1 MIIRDN
7 VLVKVD
13 DTDIENGSYTIPEG
27 VTSIGT
33 GAFNGSNRLTNIT
46 IPEGVISIGNGAFNE
61 CSWLRSIELPEGLT
75 SIGFDTFNGCI
86 SLTNITI
93 PKSVISIGNGAF
105 RECTGL
111 RSIELPEGLT
121 SIGIETFER
130 CISLTNIAI
139 PESVTSIGNRA
150 FKGCIELRSIE
161 LPEGLTSIGI
171 ETFDSCMSLT
181 NITIPESVISIGNGA
196 FRECI
201 ELRSIELPE
210 SLTSIGDGAF
220 HGCSGLTNITIPESV
235 TSIGGWAFE
244 GCNSLTSIIIPKSV
258 EIIFKEA
265 FKECSSLT
273 SIAIPDS
280 VRTIGDGAFV
290 GCGNLCEINVSKQ
303 DKNEDEYD
311 DYKLIS
317 IDGVLYGVEISTNYK
332 ELMMFPE
339 GKREEYYIIPKD
351 TIGIRSNAFAKC
363 NGLKKIIIPD
373 DLSIVGLGED
383 FFDYN
388 NVVYDKDKKSTML
401 EKNAKVSKFIPIPY
415 LELLFEENRVKS
427 FLENADF
434 RHFNSNVPDLKG
446 LLEGYSSEEQMDF
459 FKFVVCLGC
468 FSKKKMLDNNGQETE
483 VTVGQ
488 KASALLAQLI
498 KTSYLQI
505 GQYHGLFDSM
515 SFNAEVVQEFL
526 KFITPQGK
534 KNDNLELLINLEYE
548 CPGIFSKVM
557 AGFEKAKGYRTTLSE
572 DGTIKTV
579 PWEEALKLFYN
590 DTRYVGVTEENQD
603 IAEVYGS
610 KGVSQMIFEK
620 GSELRKKAREKGVQE
635 HILGKEMR
643 EQSILESIEDLRKQ
657 TSEELENTQ
666 TLIENLYKK
675 QFSFEWLNKN
685 DPRNGILGLYVS
697 CCGSINSAYYG
708 KKIAESSIT
717 EKNVQNLVV
726 RDSKGEIIS
735 KGTIYVDEEHGYAVF
750 NDFELNQK
758 YRGHE
763 RESGVYQG
771 DDKDESEL
779 SESEKKQRE
788 ERDLIFGA
796 FQRGIQAFVEEYDLQ
811 HPNCP
816 MQQINVGMGYN
827 RLKRNVMQFEEATEL
842 LTVPVE
848 YGFEDARQG
857 QRVLYRR
864 KEREIHNDVSLHEL

>member
-1 MIIRDN
+1 MIIRDKF
-7 VLVKVD
+7 LVKVD
-13 DTDIENGSYTIPEG
+13 NADIENGSFTIPESVTYIFRSAFANCSELTSITIPEG
-27 VTSIGT
+27 VTDIGMDAFANCSGLTSITIPESITNIGMN
-33 GAFNGSNRLTNIT
+33 AFRGCSSLTNIT
-46 IPEGVISIGNGAFNE
+46 IPEGITTIKGFEGCSSLASI
-61 CSWLRSIELPEGLT
+61 IIPEGVT
-75 SIGFDTFNGCI
+75 DIGMD
-86 SLTNITI
+86 
-93 PKSVISIGNGAF
+93 
-105 RECTGL
+105 
-111 RSIELPEGLT
+111 
-121 SIGIETFER
+121 
-130 CISLTNIAI
+130 
-139 PESVTSIGNRA
+139 A
-150 FKGCIELRSIE
+150 FKGCI
-161 LPEGLTSIGI
+161 
-171 ETFDSCMSLT
+171 SL
-181 NITIPESVISIGNGA
+181 A
-196 FRECI
+196 
-201 ELRSIELPE
+201 
-210 SLTSIGDGAF
+210 
-220 HGCSGLTNITIPESV
+220 
-235 TSIGGWAFE
+235 
-244 GCNSLTSIIIPKSV
+244 SIIIPDSV
-258 EIIFKEA
+258 TKIGEGA
-265 FKECSSLT
+265 FKGCSSLT
-273 SIAIPDS
+273 SITIPGGVTD
-280 VRTIGDGAFV
+280 IGMDAFE
-290 GCGNLCEINVSKQ
+290 GCSNLCEINVSEQ
-303 DKNEDEYD
+303 DENENDF
-311 DYKLIS
+311 KFIS
-317 IDGVLYGVEISTNYK
+317 IDRVLYQVETSTNCK
-332 ELMMFPE
+332 TLWQFPK
-339 GKREEYYIIPKD
+339 GRREESYIIPED
-351 TIGIRSNAFAKC
+351 THYILSDAFSGC
-363 NGLKKIIIPD
+363 NGLKKVIIPD
-373 DLSIVGLGED
+373 DSSIELLEDD

-388 NVVYDKDKKSTML
+388 SVVYDKDKKSTVL

-415 LELLFEENRVKS
+415 LNLLFGEKRVKS

-459 FKFVVCLGC
+459 FKFIVCLGC

-498 KTSYLQI
+498 KTPYLQI
-505 GQYHGLFDSM
+505 GKYHGLFNSM

-534 KNDNLELLINLEYE
+534 KNDNLELLINLEYD

-635 HILGKEMR
+635 HILGREMR
-643 EQSILESIEDLRKQ
+643 EQSILESIEELRKQ

-717 EKNVQNLVV
+717 ERNVQNLVV

-750 NDFELNQK
+750 NDFELNHK
-758 YRGHE
+758 YREHE

-788 ERDLIFGA
+788 ERNLIFGA

-827 RLKRNVMQFEEATEL
+827 RLKRNIRQFEEATEL

-848 YGFEDARQG
+848 YGFEDAKQG

-864 KEREIHNDVSLHEL
+864 EEREIHNDISLHEL